1 PLPTVK
7 PPSELKPANAWV
19 EHAQSVLLGDPRL
32 GATPAERRNK
42 LLLGGLT
49 VYTTLDPK
57 MQQKADQAVL
67 NGLKGAAPGFGGA
80 LVAMDPKTG
89 YVKAMTDSR
98 PYSEAKFNL
107 AVDGAGRQVGSS
119 FKVTTLATILENGY
133 SRNDQVDG
141 GAPCSVR
148 GFDGFTQN
156 FEGGGGIETVQD
168 ATAHSVN
175 CAFVRLST
183 SVGMDKVIDMAQ

>member
-1 PLPTVK
+1 
-7 PPSELKPANAWV
+7 
-19 EHAQSVLLGDPRL
+19 
-32 GATPAERRNK
+32 
-42 LLLGGLT
+42 
-49 VYTTLDPK
+49 
-57 MQQKADQAVL
+57 
-67 NGLKGAAPGFGGA
+67 

-89 YVKAMTDSR
+89 YVKAMVDSR
-98 PYSEAKFNL
+98 PYTEAKFNL

-119 FKVTTLATILENGY
+119 FKVTTLATILQNGY

-141 GAPCSVR
+141 GAPGAVR
-148 GFDGFTQN
+148 GFQGFTQN

-183 SVGMDKVIDMAQ
+183 SVGMEKVIDMAQKMGMRPNVAGRQPVNRWRVLTFTLGVVSITPLEMATITSTIAA